1 VLKVYQEVCVSAFDR
16 FIIDLRIETIYSGGN
31 RCTIFYFYYL
41 LIVGLIAGWLAG
53 KIMKGKGFGL
63 VGDLIVG
70 VVGAV
75 IGGWVFGLLGFAAY
89 GLIGSIIVALIGALI
104 LLYILRLIK
113 K

>member
-1 VLKVYQEVCVSAFDR
+1 MHDLI
-16 FIIDLRIETIYSGGN
+16 FILV
-31 RCTIFYFYYL
+31 
-41 LIVGLIAGWLAG
+41 VGLVAGWLAG

-63 VGDLIVG
+63 LGDLIVG

-75 IGGWVFGLLGFAAY
+75 IGGWLFGLLGFTAY
-89 GLIGSIIVALIGALI
+89 GLIGSIVVALIGAVI

>member
-1 VLKVYQEVCVSAFDR
+1 MHDLI
-16 FIIDLRIETIYSGGN
+16 FILV
-31 RCTIFYFYYL
+31 
-41 LIVGLIAGWLAG
+41 VGLIAGWLAG

-63 VGDLIVG
+63 IGDLIVG

-75 IGGWVFGLLGFAAY
+75 VGGWIFSLLGFAAY

-104 LLYILRLIK
+104 LLYALRLIK

>member
-1 VLKVYQEVCVSAFDR
+1 MN
-16 FIIDLRIETIYSGGN
+16 DLI
-31 RCTIFYFYYL
+31 YL
-41 LIVGLIAGWLAG
+41 LVVGLIAGWLAG

-75 IGGWVFGLLGFAAY
+75 IGGWLFSLLGFAAY
-89 GLIGSIIVALIGALI
+89 GLIGSIIVALIGALL
-104 LLYILRLIK
+104 LLYVLRLIK